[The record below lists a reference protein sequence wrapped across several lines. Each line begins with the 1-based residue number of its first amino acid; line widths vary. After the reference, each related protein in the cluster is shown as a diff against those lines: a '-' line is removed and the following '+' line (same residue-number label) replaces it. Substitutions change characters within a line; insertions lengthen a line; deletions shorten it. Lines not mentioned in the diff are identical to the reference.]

1 MKGRLFLGGGGNE
14 DQSFGVDEIFLRD
27 VSRVLYVPLAWP
39 DDDFAGCLKWFT
51 KAMSKHKRVR
61 IQMLTDPQKDARLQD
76 QDAVYIGGGNT
87 FKLLMRIREGG
98 FDRRLLDYYD
108 SGGTVYG
115 GSAGALIWGADIG
128 IARVCADADKNQVG
142 LKDTSGFDA
151 LHGLDIQ
158 CHYLPDQ
165 LKRHQEYI
173 TRSGRNVVAIPEESA
188 LLLED
193 GRMKVIGLK
202 PITLITRR
210 GSKEYGVGEEIKLD
224 DKESF
229 VS

>member
-1 MKGRLFLGGGGNE
+1 MKGRLFLAGGGNE
-14 DQSFGVDEIFLRD
+14 EQSFGVDEIFLRD
-27 VSRVLYVPLAWP
+27 VSKILYVPWALP
-39 DDDFAGCLKWFT
+39 SDDFAGCLRWFT
-51 KAMSKHKRVR
+51 RAMSKHKRVR
-61 IQMLTDPQKDARLQD
+61 IQILTDLQKDARLQD

-87 FKLLMRIREGG
+87 FRLLMRIREGG
-98 FDRRLLDYYD
+98 FDKRLLDYYN

-165 LKRHQEYI
+165 LRRHQEYI
-173 TRSGRNVVAIPEESA
+173 TKSGRNVIAIPEESA
-188 LLLED
+188 LLLEE
-193 GRMKVIGLK
+193 GGMRVLGLK

-210 GSKEYGVGEEIKLD
+210 VSKEYGVDEEIKLD
-224 DKESF
+224 DNILS
-229 VS
+229 